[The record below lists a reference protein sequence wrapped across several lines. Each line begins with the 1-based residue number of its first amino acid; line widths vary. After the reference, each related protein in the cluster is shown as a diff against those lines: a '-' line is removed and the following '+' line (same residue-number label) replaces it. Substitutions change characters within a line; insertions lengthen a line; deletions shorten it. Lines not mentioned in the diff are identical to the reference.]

1 MKKII
6 LVGCGN
12 IGSRH
17 LQALMKFQYPLQI
30 EIVENY
36 EPSII
41 LAKSRLDEIN
51 NNKIHTINWHNNFE
65 FLSGFS
71 DLVIVATLSS
81 GRVKIIESLLNLGY
95 TKFLIEK
102 LVCQSIE
109 EYDNLLDL
117 VKKFDAKGWVNTRC
131 RYFKSY
137 RKIKD
142 LFKNTEKIN
151 LKMSSGDTGLATGA
165 IHYLD
170 LFSWLLDDN
179 KIKLN
184 GELLDPKIYPNK
196 RGKNLIEF
204 GGTISGSAKNNSSV
218 SISFSPGIPSLLV
231 SIDDGMHKIILD
243 EYNEKILYNSFNEKL
258 DFKLEHISNITTQIV
273 EDILKNDDCLL
284 PTIDES
290 YLSHVELFKIFSK
303 HLEKIKKEKVKLCP
317 IT

>member
-95 TKFLIEK
+95 KKFLIEK

-184 GELLDPKIYPNK
+184 AELLDPKIYPNK

>member
-95 TKFLIEK
+95 KKFLIEK

>member
-6 LVGCGN
+6 LIGCGN

-17 LQALMKFQYPLQI
+17 LQALVKFQYPLQI

-36 EPSII
+36 GPSIT

-51 NNKIHTINWHNNFE
+51 NNNIHIINWYDNFE
-65 FLSGFS
+65 LLNGVG

-81 GRVKIIESLLNLGY
+81 GRVKIIESLLDLGY
-95 TKFLIEK
+95 KKFLIEK

-109 EYDNLLDL
+109 EYDNLLDMM
-117 VKKFDAKGWVNTRC
+117 KKFDAKGWVNTRC

-142 LFKNTEKIN
+142 LFKNKEKIN

-170 LFSWLLDDN
+170 LFLWLLDDD

-184 GELLDPKIYPNK
+184 GELLDTKIYPNK

-204 GGTISGSAKNNSSV
+204 GGTIIGSAKNNSLI
-218 SISFSPGIPSLLV
+218 SISFSPGISSLLV
-231 SIDDGMHKIILD
+231 SIDDGIHKITLD
-243 EYNEKILYNSFNEKL
+243 EYNEKILYNSFDKKL
-258 DFKLEHISNITTQIV
+258 DFKLEHVSDITTKIV
-273 EDILKNDDCLL
+273 GDILKNDDCLL
-284 PTIDES
+284 PTINES

>member
-6 LVGCGN
+6 LIGCGN

-17 LQALMKFQYPLQI
+17 LQALVKFQYPLQI

-36 EPSII
+36 RPSIT

-51 NNKIHTINWHNNFE
+51 NNEIHIINWYNDFE
-65 FLSGFS
+65 SLNGVG

-81 GRVKIIESLLNLGY
+81 GRVKIIESLLDLGY
-95 TKFLIEK
+95 KKFLIEK

-109 EYDNLLDL
+109 EYDNLLDMM
-117 VKKFDAKGWVNTRC
+117 KKFDAKGWVNTRC

-142 LFKNTEKIN
+142 LFKNKEKIN

-170 LFSWLLDDN
+170 LFLWLLDDD

-184 GELLDPKIYPNK
+184 GELLDTKIYPNK

-204 GGTISGSAKNNSSV
+204 GGTIIGSAKNNSLI
-218 SISFSPGIPSLLV
+218 SISFSPGISSLLV
-231 SIDDGMHKIILD
+231 SIDDGIHKITLD
-243 EYNEKILYNSFNEKL
+243 EYNEKILYNSFDKKL
-258 DFKLEHISNITTQIV
+258 DFKLEHVSDITTKIV
-273 EDILKNDDCLL
+273 GDILKNDDCLL
-284 PTIDES
+284 PTINES